1 MKTLIG
7 ASVAAVAFT
16 IGGLGVGAAVGAPSA
31 PQDITY
37 EPAAHTIVA
46 VAGDKRDG
54 WTVRHY
60 DGTVD
65 HLPADAETRA
75 ACRELDTEVER
86 VRCRVELR
94 VWYHDLGDLKEAL
107 NYAYSDR

>member
-1 MKTLIG
+1 MKNLIG
-7 ASVAAVAFT
+7 VAVAAVAFT
-16 IGGLGVGAAVGAPSA
+16 LGGLGVGAASGAPSS

-37 EPAAHTIVA
+37 EPAAHTIVD

-54 WTVRHY
+54 WTIRHY

-65 HLPADAETRA
+65 HLVTDSEARA
-75 ACRELDTEVER
+75 GCRELDTEVDR

-94 VWYHDLGDLKEAL
+94 VHYHDLGDLKEAL
-107 NYAYSDR
+107 NYAHSDH